1 MNMKI
6 VQIVQS
12 YIRLSTISWSIKTNC
27 INNTLDH
34 KLVLTWTFVRPMTR
48 FTTLEA
54 VVAITRTA

>member
-1 MNMKI
+1 MNMK
-6 VQIVQS
+6 IVQS
-12 YIRLSTISWSIKTNC
+12 YIRLSNISWSIKTNC

-54 VVAITRTA
+54 VVAITRAA

>member
-1 MNMKI
+1 MNMK
-6 VQIVQS
+6 IVQS
-12 YIRLSTISWSIKTNC
+12 YIRLSTISWTIKTNC
-27 INNTLDH
+27 INNRLDH

>member
-1 MNMKI
+1 MNMK
-6 VQIVQS
+6 IVQS
-12 YIRLSTISWSIKTNC
+12 YIRLSNISWSIKTNC
-27 INNTLDH
+27 INN

>member
-1 MNMKI
+1 MNMK
-6 VQIVQS
+6 IVQS
-12 YIRLSTISWSIKTNC
+12 YIRLSIISWSIKTNC
-27 INNTLDH
+27 INNKPDH

>member
-1 MNMKI
+1 MNMK
-6 VQIVQS
+6 IVQS

-34 KLVLTWTFVRPMTR
+34 KLVLTWTFVCPMTR

>member
-1 MNMKI
+1 MNMK
-6 VQIVQS
+6 IVQS

-27 INNTLDH
+27 IKNKLDH

>member
-1 MNMKI
+1 MNMK
-6 VQIVQS
+6 IVQS
-12 YIRLSTISWSIKTNC
+12 YIRLSTISWTIKTNC

-34 KLVLTWTFVRPMTR
+34 KLVLTWTFVRPVTR

>member
-6 VQIVQS
+6 VQS
-12 YIRLSTISWSIKTNC
+12 DIRLSTISWSIKTNC